1 MKMKL
6 SYKNELYKSILY
18 KILIFLLKNEFLV
31 NIDKMKNEKEF
42 YKYQKLYYI
51 EIKIKNQNKI
61 NSKLIL

>member
-1 MKMKL
+1 
-6 SYKNELYKSILY
+6 
-18 KILIFLLKNEFLV
+18 
-31 NIDKMKNEKEF
+31 MKNEKEF